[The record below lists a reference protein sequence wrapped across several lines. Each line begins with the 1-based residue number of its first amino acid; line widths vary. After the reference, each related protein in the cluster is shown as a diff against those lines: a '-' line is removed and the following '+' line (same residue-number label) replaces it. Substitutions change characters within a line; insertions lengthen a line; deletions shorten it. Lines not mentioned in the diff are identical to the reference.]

1 MDALV
6 WRSLGEIDALV
17 ARSSTAVLFRFE
29 GDWETDGGGCLA
41 FPRRLGGVAVCA
53 FSDLSGFEQ
62 IDVSRVS
69 EVVSA
74 SQPPFMAAGQLRGRH
89 NMVETGDG
97 SSASLGHTG

>member
-1 MDALV
+1 MSRRAQ
-6 WRSLGEIDALV
+6 RRQIYGEM
-17 ARSSTAVLFRFE
+17 AVLSRVFLVS
-29 GDWETDGGGCLA
+29 LA

-53 FSDLSGFEQ
+53 FAVWILEQ
-62 IDVSRVS
+62 IDLSRVS

-74 SQPPFMAAGQLRGRH
+74 SQPPFIAAGQLRGRH

>member
-53 FSDLSGFEQ
+53 FAVWILEQ
-62 IDVSRVS
+62 IDLSRVS

-74 SQPPFMAAGQLRGRH
+74 SQPPFIAAGQLRGRH

>member
-1 MDALV
+1 MSRRAQ
-6 WRSLGEIDALV
+6 RRQIYGEM
-17 ARSSTAVLFRFE
+17 AVLSCVFLV
-29 GDWETDGGGCLA
+29 GLA